1 MLSVVIP
8 ARDVA
13 PFIEQTVRSAL
24 QQTLRDIEVFVV
36 DDGSRDDTR
45 ARVAAIADPRLHLL
59 TGPGRGAAAARN
71 QALAVAR
78 GEYVAFLD
86 ADDVWLP
93 DHAERLLGAI
103 QSTPQLDVVF
113 AAATW
118 VDARGQRLPRSV
130 VRWTGPLHYHELFV
144 EFVPVTSSALLVRR
158 SALDRV
164 GGFDEDMRMGADH
177 DLCLRL
183 ALLRPHNCAGLP
195 EVGLL
200 YRRRPGQNTGNR
212 QDKFRYWQKL
222 VAKHRALAP
231 EHVTSWETLATA
243 NHQRALAALAYES
256 GAYAEA
262 RAWMAQALRA
272 APIAMARDRRTWIT
286 AAAAFS
292 SLLPAAVRLRL
303 EMLGKALL
311 SRG

>member
-1 MLSVVIP
+1 MLSVIIP

-13 PFIEQTVRSAL
+13 PFVEQTVQSAL
-24 QQTLRDIEVFVV
+24 RQTMPDIEVLVV
-36 DDGSRDDTR
+36 DDDSRDDTR

-59 TGPGRGAAAARN
+59 NGHGRGAAAARN

-93 DHAERLLGAI
+93 EHAQRLLGVI
-103 QSTPQLDVVF
+103 TSSPQLDLVF

-118 VDARGQRLPRSV
+118 VDDRGEPLPRSV
-130 VRWTGPLHYHELFV
+130 VRWTGPILYHELFV

-158 SALDRV
+158 SALERV
-164 GGFDEDMRMGADH
+164 RGFDEDMRLGMDH
-177 DLCLRL
+177 DLCLRI
-183 ALLRPHNCAGLP
+183 ALLHPRNCAGVP
-195 EVGLL
+195 EIGLL

-231 EHVTSWETLATA
+231 EHVTPLEALATA

-256 GAYAEA
+256 GAFAEA
-262 RAWMAQALRA
+262 RAWMSQALRA

-286 AAAAFS
+286 AAAVLS
-292 SLLPAAVRLRL
+292 SLFPAALRLRVEQVGKSL
-303 EMLGKALL
+303 LG
-311 SRG
+311 RG